1 MNRGDFTAADDESLS
16 RFQLRLRGLRP
27 FPHQKRACMISVAV
41 TSGRRG
47 TVHESSCHKSTQFT
61 DGLARARLAQ
71 PISRLVN
78 SGGDL
83 AGNIETALRQLRVL

>member
-1 MNRGDFTAADDESLS
+1 MSSLVADFPALKARLHHPGSLS
-16 RFQLRLRGLRP
+16 GLWE
-27 FPHQKRACMISVAV
+27 
-41 TSGRRG
+41 
-47 TVHESSCHKSTQFT
+47 TVRMEPPHESSYSTKVRNLRK
-61 DGLARARLAQ
+61 GLHRLRLAQ